1 MKMSRKRCFTAKL
14 RQATWSLSKTTSDI
28 AFLLSKKD
36 NSPFLSTTSQR
47 NNSSHKMVTRYF
59 DVGFGEL
66 ALLYNTKR
74 TSSVKALETSN
85 LWVIDRQTFREAV
98 E

>member
-1 MKMSRKRCFTAKL
+1 
-14 RQATWSLSKTTSDI
+14 
-28 AFLLSKKD
+28 
-36 NSPFLSTTSQR
+36 
-47 NNSSHKMVTRYF
+47 MVTRYF